1 MGLCDETE
9 GCKGFVYFGQTCYLK
24 GGSVSTASNE
34 GRISRLRHPRPTCP
48 DFEAE
53 LTDTDLNGDLLNSVW
68 MEESATI
75 DDCCPLCD
83 ETEGCKGFVYFE
95 QTCFLKGGSISTAPN
110 DGRISRVRVAE
121 PTCLDFEAELADTD
135 LTGDDLSSIWMEAPA
150 TIDDCCS
157 LCDGTE
163 GCMGFVYFWQTC
175 YLKGGNIGQVQSEGR
190 VSRVRRSEP
199 RCSDFEAQAV
209 DTDLGGELLSSLLL
223 EGNATV
229 DDCCPLCDET
239 EGCKGFVYFEHT
251 CHLKGGSNV
260 GTFTN
265 AGRISR
271 MKSPCAGFQPAESDR
286 DLAGDMLYNFAAQA
300 SEVCCDACAQNQ
312 DCQGFAFAG
321 ERCYLKTNV
330 TGTFANEGG
339 MASIKD
345 GFPTRRL
352 GGSMV
357 LV

>member
-1 MGLCDETE
+1 
-9 GCKGFVYFGQTCYLK
+9 V
-24 GGSVSTASNE
+24 
-34 GRISRLRHPRPTCP
+34 RHAEPTCP

-53 LTDTDLNGDLLNSVW
+53 LSNTDL
-68 MEESATI
+68 I
-75 DDCCPLCD
+75 
-83 ETEGCKGFVYFE
+83 
-95 QTCFLKGGSISTAPN
+95 
-110 DGRISRVRVAE
+110 
-121 PTCLDFEAELADTD
+121 
-135 LTGDDLSSIWMEAPA
+135 GDDLSSIWMEASA

-157 LCDGTE
+157 LCDETE

-199 RCSDFEAQAV
+199 RCSDFEPQVV
-209 DTDLGGELLSSLLL
+209 DADLNGELLSSVWM

-239 EGCKGFVYFEHT
+239 EGCVGFVYFEQT
-251 CHLKGGSNV
+251 CHLKGGSS

-265 AGRISR
+265 VGRIVR
-271 MKSPCAGFQPAESDR
+271 MKSPCAGFQPAESDK
-286 DLAGDMLYNFAAQA
+286 DLAGDMLYDFPAQA
-300 SEVCCDACAQNQ
+300 SEVCCNACAQHQ

-321 ERCYLKTNV
+321 ETVLQGKRSGGRCYLKTNV
-330 TGTFANEGG
+330 TGTFANSGA